1 MFNGW
6 GAQTVVTCYATA
18 GSSMLGSYIAWLQKR
33 LDGSGIQQRLRGA
46 QGDTGLALL
55 VPLSRSSPRFS

>member
-1 MFNGW
+1 MFNEW

-33 LDGSGIQQRLRGA
+33 LDGGGIQQRLR
-46 QGDTGLALL
+46 QGDPDLALL
-55 VPLSRSSPRFS
+55 VRAVAR